1 MSDTFSQLLSQG
13 PFLASG
19 IGALVFVYFVIKF
32 LIPVRTLRDNVA
44 GLSKGIRD
52 IAAASS
58 GTAVAPQKIAPFF
71 DGTPVWQQSW
81 ADFEK
86 TLRLQNDAAGELKS
100 VQTTVPPAAAFSRQ
114 VLVGNALD
122 AISCK
127 TVPAV
132 LATLGVAGILS
143 GIVGVLMQ
151 ADEAQPGLSRITASG
166 ETLSALVMALVPV
179 FLSFTAAGFQR
190 KLPASLP
197 SLADEVP
204 QALEALYKPADKE
217 PKEDPAVVLR
227 EMLAAQIDRQTA
239 AINASSA
246 SISGSIAKSVAE
258 SFDKPI
264 GQITQAVEKSGRQA
278 ENIEKMLQQ
287 ALASMSN
294 EIGQSIAR
302 TFEKPLGQM
311 VRVVE
316 ESGKRAE
323 NVDRILQDTTAG
335 MIKRI
340 EETFGEQIKSMNALI
355 VENAKSVQ
363 EMRQNIVKMMEDLKQ
378 NTEHVSGL
386 TRGSVEKMDASAKTI
401 LAAAEKFGE
410 AGQVMNAQISHAHSL
425 SRHMMESGAALNGSS
440 QTLAQ
445 VVADYG
451 KARDS
456 ITALVTNLQGIVKD
470 VDQKVTIN
478 QSLVSDM
485 QKVADRLKEV
495 QAQTDTYLHQ
505 VSGVLSTGFN
515 DFGKSV
521 HDNLEKSTSAFYTSM
536 SNSVELISVQMRN
549 LTSALQ
555 DLPEALRKPA

>member
-1 MSDTFSQLLSQG
+1 MPESFSQLLSQG
-13 PFLASG
+13 PLLAAG
-19 IGALVFVYFVIKF
+19 IGALVFVYFVIRF
-32 LIPVRTLRDNVA
+32 IIPVRTLRDSLA
-44 GLSKGIRD
+44 GIGKGLRD
-52 IAAASS
+52 AAAASS
-58 GTAVAPQKIAPFF
+58 PAPVAPQKIAPFF
-71 DGTPVWQQSW
+71 TVNPAWQPAW
-81 ADFEK
+81 VEFEK
-86 TLRLQNDAAGELKS
+86 NLRLQHDSAGELKS
-100 VQTTVPPAAAFSRQ
+100 AQSTLAPASVFSRQ
-114 VLVGNALD
+114 VLAGATLD
-122 AISCK
+122 TICCK
-127 TVPAV
+127 TVPAT
-132 LATLGVAGILS
+132 LATLGVLGILTGIAGIL
-143 GIVGVLMQ
+143 MQ
-151 ADEAQPGLSRITASG
+151 PADAPEGLSG
-166 ETLSALVMALVPV
+166 EALGALLLALVPV
-179 FLSFTAAGFQR
+179 FLSFTAAGFLR

-197 SLADEVP
+197 PLADDVA
-204 QALEALYKPADKE
+204 QALDDIYKQADKE

-227 EMLAAQIDRQTA
+227 EMLAAQIDKQTA

-246 SISGSIAKSVAE
+246 SISGNIARSVAE

-264 GQITQAVEKSGRQA
+264 SQITQAVEKSGRQA

-355 VENAKSVQ
+355 AENAKSVQ
-363 EMRQNIVKMMEDLKQ
+363 DMRQNIVKMMDDLKQ
-378 NTEHVSGL
+378 NAEHTSSL
-386 TRGSVEKMDASAKTI
+386 TRSSVEKMDLSAKTI

-456 ITALVTNLQGIVKD
+456 ITALVTNLQGMVKD

-495 QAQTDTYLHQ
+495 QGQTDVYLHQ
-505 VSGVLSTGFN
+505 VSGVLSKGFG

-521 HDNLEKSTSAFYTSM
+521 HDNLDRSTSAFHTSM

-555 DLPEALRKPA
+555 DLPETLRKPA

>member
-1 MSDTFSQLLSQG
+1 MPESFTQLLSQG

-19 IGALVFVYFVIKF
+19 IGALAFVYFVIKF
-32 LIPVRTLRDNVA
+32 IVPVRTLRDNLAALGKGLRDA
-44 GLSKGIRD
+44 G
-52 IAAASS
+52 AAS
-58 GTAVAPQKIAPFF
+58 GGAVVSPQKIAPLFAVN
-71 DGTPVWQQSW
+71 PAWQQPW
-81 ADFEK
+81 GEFEK
-86 TLRLQNDAAGELKS
+86 SLRLQHDSAGELKS
-100 VQTTVPPAAAFSRQ
+100 ARSTIAPATIFSRQ
-114 VLVGNALD
+114 VLVGDALD
-122 AISCK
+122 AVGRTS
-127 TVPAV
+127 VPAT
-132 LATLGVAGILS
+132 LATLGVLGVLTGLA
-143 GIVGVLMQ
+143 GVLMQ
-151 ADEAQPGLSRITASG
+151 ADEASPGLSRITESG
-166 ETLSALVMALVPV
+166 DTLAALVIALVPI
-179 FLSFTAAGFQR
+179 FLSFTAAGFLR
-190 KLPASLP
+190 RLPASLP
-197 SLADEVP
+197 PLADDVA
-204 QALEALYKPADKE
+204 QALDGLYKPEDKE
-217 PKEDPAVVLR
+217 QKEDPAVVLR
-227 EMLAAQIDRQTA
+227 ELLAAQIDRQTA

-246 SISGSIAKSVAE
+246 SISGTIARSVAE
-258 SFDKPI
+258 SFDKPVS
-264 GQITQAVEKSGRQA
+264 QITQAVEKSGRQA

-287 ALASMSN
+287 ALASMST

-302 TFEKPLGQM
+302 TFEKPLAQM

-340 EETFGEQIKSMNALI
+340 EETFGEQIKAMNALI
-355 VENAKSVQ
+355 AENAKSVQ
-363 EMRQNIVKMMEDLKQ
+363 DMRQNIVKMMDDLKQ
-378 NTEHVSGL
+378 NAEHASSL
-386 TRGSVEKMDASAKTI
+386 TRSSVEKMDLSAKTI

-440 QTLAQ
+440 QALAQ

-470 VDQKVTIN
+470 VDQKVSIN

-495 QAQTDTYLHQ
+495 QVQTDVYLHQ
-505 VSGVLSTGFN
+505 VSGVLSKGFG

-521 HDNLEKSTSAFYTSM
+521 HDNLERSTSAFHTSM

-555 DLPEALRKPA
+555 DLPETLRKPA

>member
-1 MSDTFSQLLSQG
+1 MPESFSQLLSQG

-32 LIPVRTLRDNVA
+32 IIPVRTLRDSLA
-44 GLSKGIRD
+44 GLTKALRD
-52 IAAASS
+52 LSAASG
-58 GTAVAPQKIAPFF
+58 GTTVAPQKVAPLFAA
-71 DGTPVWQQSW
+71 TPSWQQAW
-81 ADFEK
+81 AEFEK
-86 TLRLQNDAAGELKS
+86 SLRLQSDPSGELKS
-100 VQTTVPPAAAFSRQ
+100 VQTSVAPATIFTRQ
-114 VLVGNALD
+114 VLAGAALD
-122 AISCK
+122 AICCK
-127 TVPAV
+127 SVPAV
-132 LATLGVAGILS
+132 LAALGVAGILS
-143 GIVGVLMQ
+143 GVAGVLMQ
-151 ADEAQPGLSRITASG
+151 ADEASPGLSRITESG
-166 ETLSALVMALVPV
+166 ETLCALVMALVPL
-179 FLSFTAAGFQR
+179 FLSFAAAGFLR
-190 KLPASLP
+190 RLPASLP
-197 SLADEVP
+197 ALADDAA
-204 QALEALYKPADKE
+204 QALGGLYKPDE
-217 PKEDPAVVLR
+217 TPKEDPAVVLR

-239 AINASSA
+239 AITASSA
-246 SISGSIAKSVAE
+246 SISGNIAKSVTE

-264 GQITQAVEKSGRQA
+264 SQITQAVEKSGRQA

-287 ALASMSN
+287 ALASMTT
-294 EIGQSIAR
+294 EIAQSIAR

-335 MIKRI
+335 MIRRI

-355 VENAKSVQ
+355 AENAKSVQ

-378 NTEHVSGL
+378 NTEYVSGL
-386 TRGSVEKMDASAKTI
+386 TRSSVEKMDASAKTI
-401 LAAAEKFGE
+401 LTAAEKFGE

-456 ITALVTNLQGIVKD
+456 ITALVASLQGIVKD

-495 QAQTDTYLHQ
+495 QAQTDAYLHQ